1 MKKKFLLFSLSAIT
15 LGATLMSDSNG
26 PANGGGGNK
35 TGVNGSSTN
44 CGGGGCHGGN
54 SVNTTAAIR
63 VDSTGGVAVSKYVAG
78 MTYTVTVTGSHTT
91 LSKFGFQ
98 FATVSGTGT
107 SQIQAGTYGAT
118 LPSQVAKHLLSSISF
133 IEQSSTIT
141 GPLSKSFT
149 WTAPASNVGDI
160 KMYLT
165 VNAVNG
171 NGSEDAG
178 DFSGNV
184 NKTLTFYTPPTAVA
198 DVTGKISVNAFPNPV
213 MNELN
218 LQMGNAY
225 SNYSVQ
231 VYDITGRN
239 IMNTEVAANATGTT
253 TINTSNW
260 IQGMYKVVVSNNNGS
275 EVLTVVK
282 Q

>member
-1 MKKKFLLFSLSAIT
+1 MKKKFLLFSLSAVT
-15 LGATLMSDSNG
+15 LGATLMSDSSG
-26 PANGGGGNK
+26 PAQGSNNR
-35 TGVNGSSTN
+35 TGVNGSTTN
-44 CGGGGCHGGN
+44 CGGGCHGGN
-54 SVNTTAAIR
+54 SANTTATIR
-63 VDSTGGVAVSKYVAG
+63 VDSTGGVAVTKYVAG

-91 LSKFGFQ
+91 LTKYGFQ
-98 FATVSGTGT
+98 FATVSGSGT
-107 SQIQAGTYGAT
+107 SQVQAGTYGAT
-118 LPSQVAKHLLSSISF
+118 LPSQVAKHVLSSISF

-149 WTAPASNVGDI
+149 WTAPASSVGDI

-171 NGSEDAG
+171 NGSADG
-178 DFSGNV
+178 SDFSGNTS
-184 NKTLTFYTPPTAVA
+184 KTLTFYTPPTSVA

-239 IMNTEVAANATGTT
+239 IMNTEIAASATGSA

-260 IQGMYKVVVSNNNGS
+260 IQGLYKVVVSNNNGS
-275 EVLTVVK
+275 EVISVVK